1 MYIWFENIANIND
14 IGDNIYKKKKKS
26 LNQNLF
32 REREREEKKGWC
44 KNCLVIVL

>member
-14 IGDNIYKKKKKS
+14 IGDNIYKKKKKVFES
-26 LNQNLF
+26 KLVS
-32 REREREEKKGWC
+32 REREEKKGWC